1 MYADPI
7 LLGKYPKPPLQ
18 VRPWFR
24 ALGKVRDEDLK
35 TIHQPLDFYGL
46 NYYYPVKVASGRG
59 DGTAHWNTP
68 DMMAKLPFHLAAFPE
83 YETTGFGWPVAPEHL
98 GILLRELKDRY
109 GAALPPLF
117 ITESGASFPEP
128 DHTQGPVHDADRI
141 SYLASHLGQALRAT
155 APGGIAHDVDLLG
168 YYVWTL
174 LDNFEWAAGYSQ
186 RFGLVHVD
194 FDTLERTPKDSYYWY
209 QSLSKARR
217 ADSKSLCGPIVLNQ
231 SFLFARL
238 MRLARSISRRKYFLP
253 HNTPATTT
261 TTKTR
266 KISVPISHSSLE
278 ATVSGRSP
286 VEAPDRKDNQCQGD
300 HGEHREGIGTKGPH
314 HAERNTHGTPP
325 HERALGEDKSGK
337 H

>member
-1 MYADPI
+1 
-7 LLGKYPKPPLQ
+7 
-18 VRPWFR
+18 
-24 ALGKVRDEDLK
+24 
-35 TIHQPLDFYGL
+35 
-46 NYYYPVKVASGRG
+46 
-59 DGTAHWNTP
+59 
-68 DMMAKLPFHLAAFPE
+68 MMAKLPFHLAAFPE

-128 DHTQGPVHDADRI
+128 DHTPGPVHDADRI

-155 APGGIAHDVDLLG
+155 APGGIAHDVELLG

-217 ADSKSLCGPIVLNQ
+217 S
-231 SFLFARL
+231 
-238 MRLARSISRRKYFLP
+238 
-253 HNTPATTT
+253 
-261 TTKTR
+261 
-266 KISVPISHSSLE
+266 
-278 ATVSGRSP
+278 
-286 VEAPDRKDNQCQGD
+286 
-300 HGEHREGIGTKGPH
+300 
-314 HAERNTHGTPP
+314 
-325 HERALGEDKSGK
+325 
-337 H
+337 